1 MLRTFYGRLST
12 IFLLLILGLGAGWV
26 AIAIVSAGHLFDD
39 VEQLLNRGYAQSIAS
54 ELSPLVASGFRGDRV
69 TSAIHYMMVLNPMV
83 SIYLLDSQGR
93 VSASFTNPAEP
104 LARSGVNLSPVLK
117 FISSGGREVL
127 KGDDPLS
134 ATRSRPFSA
143 APLMLGGDQ
152 GFVYIILGGA
162 RYDAAL
168 RMISQSFYLR
178 AGLAAFLLALASTLV
193 LGFSLFFLVTR
204 RLRSLS
210 ESMAAFQ
217 QGELSRR
224 LDVGARDELG
234 TLARSFN
241 QMAETIAADMDKLKG
256 AERMRRELV
265 ENISHDLRSPLTSL
279 QGYLE
284 TILRK
289 DPDLEPAQRREFLE
303 ISLRNASSLRRLVE
317 DLFELARLDARQ
329 ILPRREPFQVAELA
343 QDVVLKL
350 APQARSA
357 GVTVTTEPGP
367 DLPLVWGDIAL
378 IERVLTNLLE
388 NAISFT
394 PASGSTRV
402 EMSRQGS
409 GVRIAV
415 CDTGPGIPAEELGR
429 IFERFY
435 RTDASRSRSSGGAGL
450 GLAIA
455 RQIVELHG
463 GALEVTSR
471 PGQGSSFSFR
481 LEQAG

>member
-1 MLRTFYGRLST
+1 M
-12 IFLLLILGLGAGWV
+12 

-54 ELSPLVASGFRGDRV
+54 ELSPLVSSGFRSDRV

-83 SIYLLDSQGR
+83 SIYLLDSQGHIT
-93 VSASFTNPAEP
+93 ASFTNPAERI
-104 LARSGVNLSPVLK
+104 ARVGVNLSPVLK

-210 ESMAAFQ
+210 ESMGAFQ

-224 LDVGARDELG
+224 LDAGARDELG

-241 QMAETIAADMDKLKG
+241 QMAETIAADMDKLKS

-265 ENISHDLRSPLTSL
+265 ESISHDLRSPLTSL

-289 DPDLEPAQRREFLE
+289 DPDLDPAQRREFLE
-303 ISLRNASSLRRLVE
+303 ISLRNASSLHRLVE

-350 APQARSA
+350 TPQARSA
-357 GVTVTTEPGP
+357 GVAVTTEPCP
-367 DLPLVWGDIAL
+367 DLPLVWGDIGL

-388 NAISFT
+388 NAIRFT
-394 PASGSTRV
+394 PANGAARV
-402 EMSRQGS
+402 ELSRQGS
-409 GVRIAV
+409 GGSDRGLRY
-415 CDTGPGIPAEELGR
+415 GPGHPR
-429 IFERFY
+429 
-435 RTDASRSRSSGGAGL
+435 
-450 GLAIA
+450 
-455 RQIVELHG
+455 
-463 GALEVTSR
+463 
-471 PGQGSSFSFR
+471 
-481 LEQAG
+481 